1 MKNSLE
7 LARVYAAQTPDELA
21 TGYAGWAESYDRD
34 TIRDGYHLPFSI
46 AAFVARH
53 VPVGAGPLLDAGCG
67 TGLSGPV
74 LAALGYRD
82 IEGLDLSPAMLA
94 LAASRGAYRQLIQ
107 AELGRTLPCETGRF
121 AAFLSTGVFTAG
133 HAPPASLDELVR
145 VVRPGGHA
153 IFTVRD
159 VVLPAF
165 REKMDAL
172 EAAGRWT
179 GIEQSAPFR
188 AFLLAEPE
196 VMVTAFVYRVA

>member
-1 MKNSLE
+1 MSDDI
-7 LARVYAAQTPDELA
+7 LARVYAAASPGELA
-21 TGYAGWAESYDRD
+21 EAYADWAATYDAE
-34 TIRDGYHLPFSI
+34 TFRDGYHLPFSI

-53 VPVGAGPLLDAGCG
+53 VPIGAGPLLDAGCG
-67 TGLSGPV
+67 SGLSGPV

-94 LAASRGAYRQLIQ
+94 LAARSGTYVRLVE
-107 AELGRTLPCETGRF
+107 AELGTPLPFEDARF

-153 IFTVRD
+153 VFTVRD

-188 AFLLAEPE
+188 ALLLAEPE

>member
-1 MKNSLE
+1 MSDDI
-7 LARVYAAQTPDELA
+7 LARVYAAASPGELA
-21 TGYAGWAESYDRD
+21 EAYADWAATYDAE
-34 TIRDGYHLPFSI
+34 TFRDGYHLPFSI

-53 VPVGAGPLLDAGCG
+53 VPIGAGPLLDAGCG
-67 TGLSGPV
+67 SGLSGPV

-94 LAASRGAYRQLIQ
+94 LAARSGAYVRLVE
-107 AELGRTLPCETGRF
+107 AELGTPLPFEDAHF